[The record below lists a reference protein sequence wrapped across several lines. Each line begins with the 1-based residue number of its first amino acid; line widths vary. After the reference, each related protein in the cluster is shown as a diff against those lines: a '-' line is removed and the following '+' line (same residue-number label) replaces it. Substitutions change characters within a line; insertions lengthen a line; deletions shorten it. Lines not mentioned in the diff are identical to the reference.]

1 MIAAASSTF
10 GDRARKFHGVSLKSR
25 EPKEKVI
32 HVTTLNPI
40 DISLIAFACI
50 FGAAALGVTI
60 NGRLPEK
67 YFDQRT
73 HDIIKAARDV
83 IVSVAALTL
92 GLLIASAKTSFDER
106 AHELRSEASKSVM
119 MDRILY
125 QFGPETR
132 HARQLVREML
142 VNAAER
148 IEHAMQHGVDEE
160 KKRRETLSDALHL
173 EVISLRPKGEIQGE
187 LKAEAIALSK
197 EIMQARWMVQQSLLT
212 TIQLP
217 LLFILVF
224 WLSCIFLYLGLG
236 ASPNLGVVATL
247 LLAAI
252 SMAGAVYLT
261 LAFDR
266 PYQGLVRVSAEP
278 FRLALQHL
286 KPLP

>member
-1 MIAAASSTF
+1 M
-10 GDRARKFHGVSLKSR
+10 G
-25 EPKEKVI
+25 
-32 HVTTLNPI
+32 TLNPI

-60 NGRLPEK
+60 KGHLPEE

-73 HDIIKAARDV
+73 RDIIKAARDV

-92 GLLIASAKTSFDER
+92 GLLIATAKTSFDER
-106 AHELRSEASKSVM
+106 THELRIEASKSLM

-142 VNAAER
+142 VNGAER

-160 KKRRETLSDALHL
+160 KKRRETIIDALHI
-173 EVISLRPKGEIQGE
+173 EIISLRPKGDIQSE
-187 LKAEAIALSK
+187 LKAEAIAFSK
-197 EIMQARWMVQQSLLT
+197 DIMQARWMVHQSLIS

-224 WLSCIFLYLGLG
+224 WLSCIFFYLGLG
-236 ASPNLGVVATL
+236 ASPNPGVIATL
-247 LLAAI
+247 LLAAV
-252 SMAGAVYLT
+252 SMSGAVYLT

-266 PYQGLVRVSAEP
+266 PYQGLIRVSAEP
-278 FRLALQHL
+278 FRLALEHL